1 MLSAFHTILRS
12 AVSLNLSSVS
22 LLLIPTAGR
31 RPTTPLTC
39 LNKGGKNPSID
50 KFAFLRW
57 QHEAIAATDVTTQK
71 LLTVSTG
78 TPAAP

>member
-1 MLSAFHTILRS
+1 MSALAFAHDHMCEISKWKLMLSAFHTILRS

-39 LNKGGKNPSID
+39 LNTGGKKILELIN
-50 KFAFLRW
+50 
-57 QHEAIAATDVTTQK
+57 
-71 LLTVSTG
+71 LLF
-78 TPAAP
+78 

>member
-1 MLSAFHTILRS
+1 MLLAFHTILRS

-39 LNKGGKNPSID
+39 LNKGGKKILELINLLL
-50 KFAFLRW
+50 FLRW
-57 QHEAIAATDVTTQK
+57 QHEAIAATDVTTQ
-71 LLTVSTG
+71 
-78 TPAAP
+78 